1 MKLFD
6 NQYRTVKLHNCTTR
20 SVLTTDDRRDDR
32 LTSQLDKFQTAVVLP
47 ICATGRAICSV
58 FDSNWGEA
66 GLAIRG

>member
-20 SVLTTDDRRDDR
+20 SVLTTDDR

-58 FDSNWGEA
+58 FGSNWGEA